1 LHDGRAFDDDAGKTP
16 GRERPGV
23 DIDPVRPQIRHAYR
37 RVAVNDKPFERLF
50 VGEKLLADPEQIVF
64 CRFVDGD
71 AGPNTGMDKK
81 EIAAAVE
88 EIERFQKVQV
98 LTWKGVRQLVGQP
111 DLFMRSGLVVGLS
124 P

>member
-71 AGPNTGMDKK
+71 AGPNTGMTKRK
-81 EIAAAVE
+81 SP
-88 EIERFQKVQV
+88 
-98 LTWKGVRQLVGQP
+98 QL
-111 DLFMRSGLVVGLS
+111 
-124 P
+124 